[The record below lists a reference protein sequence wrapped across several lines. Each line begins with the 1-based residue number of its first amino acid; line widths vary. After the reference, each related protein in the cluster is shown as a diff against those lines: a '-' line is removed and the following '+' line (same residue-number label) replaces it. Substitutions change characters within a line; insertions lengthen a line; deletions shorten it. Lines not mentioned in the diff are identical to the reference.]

1 MKTIKSSLLPFFVG
15 LIGFTAISISANETV
30 EKNVMVQIHKLSDS
44 NTKVDLDVNGHAEV
58 FNLPD
63 LEVGETKEIITES
76 GESISVSKTESG
88 ITVNIGGE
96 EVNLPSVGNEM
107 AAHMIRG
114 GAPLHTNVSK
124 GIQVIGDLTEE
135 QIAIIKDGFAAA
147 GVEKEVK
154 FTKGHEMRFFSI
166 DGNKEGNFDIQFNSE
181 DVKDWISKD
190 GSHVKVIKMG
200 KGDKDLHVETKVLVI
215 KDEEDDQ

>member
-1 MKTIKSSLLPFFVG
+1 MKTIKSTLLPFVIGF
-15 LIGFTAISISANETV
+15 IGFTAVSISANEV
-30 EKNVMVQIHKLSDS
+30 VKKNVMVQIHKLSDS

-63 LEVGETKEIITES
+63 LEIGETKEIVTES
-76 GESISVSKTESG
+76 GESITVSKTESG

-107 AAHMIRG
+107 AAHMIRTG
-114 GAPLHTNVSK
+114 GPLHTNVSK

-135 QIAIIKDGFAAA
+135 QIAIIRDGFAAA
-147 GVEKEVK
+147 GVEKEIN

-166 DGNKEGNFDIQFNSE
+166 DGNEPGSFEFEFNDE
-181 DVKDWISKD
+181 NVKDWVSKD

-200 KGDKDLHVETKVLVI
+200 KGNKDLHVETKVLVI
-215 KDEEDDQ
+215 KEEEDK